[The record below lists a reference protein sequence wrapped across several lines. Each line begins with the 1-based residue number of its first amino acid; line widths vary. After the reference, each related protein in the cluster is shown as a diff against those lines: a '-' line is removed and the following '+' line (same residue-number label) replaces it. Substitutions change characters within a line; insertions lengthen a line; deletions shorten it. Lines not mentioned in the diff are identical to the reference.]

1 MISGLV
7 GSNSLEIQMLFRHL
21 MAERFKE
28 MHGEFSL
35 PRALL

>member
-1 MISGLV
+1 MISGPV
-7 GSNSLEIQMLFRHL
+7 GSNSLKVEMLFRHL
-21 MAERFKE
+21 MTERFKE